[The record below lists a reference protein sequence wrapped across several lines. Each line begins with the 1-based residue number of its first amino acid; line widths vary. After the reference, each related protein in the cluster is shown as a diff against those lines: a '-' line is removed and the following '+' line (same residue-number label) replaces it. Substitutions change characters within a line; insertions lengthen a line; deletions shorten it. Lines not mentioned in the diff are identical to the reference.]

1 VSELEVAGSNAK
13 QQLAPGLKSQGL
25 NGAAFFAMWARFT
38 PNCILPFTITFASL
52 VRSFMLSVAEAQQ
65 LILGNTHPL
74 TSDWVMGLPYQLNH
88 VLAEDIV
95 SDIDSPPFDKAMV
108 DGFAVRSA
116 DAASGST
123 SFKITQEILAGQFS
137 TTVVQSGEAAS
148 IMTGAPLPPGADA
161 VVMHEVTE
169 RRGDIV
175 TIPGPIKPRQNIM
188 AAGSEMKRDETV
200 LFRGQ
205 RLGPV
210 ELGILASV
218 GRATVRCCQ
227 PPSVAILS
235 TGDELVEPGLPLAP
249 GQIRNSNASLL
260 HGLVQQAHAKPKYL
274 GIACDTIDSLKPLI
288 EAGLQCDVLLIT
300 GGVSAGKVDLV
311 PDVLQQLGVTPI
323 FHKVALKPGKPLF
336 FGTLGTRLIFG
347 LPGNPVSGLV
357 NFHLFVMPALRKLM
371 GRDEPYLPAVMQATL
386 TGAFQ
391 HKSDR
396 PTYFPVKLSLL
407 EGHWQATPLKWKG
420 SGDLRTLSQATT
432 FAIFPIG
439 EVRYAAGSS
448 IEVLVPHSFS

>member
-1 VSELEVAGSNAK
+1 
-13 QQLAPGLKSQGL
+13 
-25 NGAAFFAMWARFT
+25 
-38 PNCILPFTITFASL
+38 
-52 VRSFMLSVAEAQQ
+52 MLSVAEAQR
-65 LILGNTHPL
+65 LVLSNARPITTVG
-74 TSDWVMGLPYQLNH
+74 DIRLPNQLNH

-95 SDIDSPPFDKAMV
+95 SDIDSPPFDKAMM
-108 DGFAVRSA
+108 DGFAFRSTDVGTNPA
-116 DAASGST
+116 T
-123 SFKITQEILAGQFS
+123 LKITQEILAGQFS
-137 TTVVQSGEAAS
+137 TTAVPSGEAAS

-161 VVMHEVTE
+161 VVMHEVTD

-175 TIPGPIKPRQNIM
+175 TIRGLIKPRQNIM
-188 AAGSEMKRDETV
+188 TAGSEMKRGETV
-200 LFRGQ
+200 LLQGQ
-205 RLGPV
+205 RIGPV

-218 GRATVRCCQ
+218 GRTSVRCYQ

-235 TGDELVEPGLPLAP
+235 TGDELVEPGLPLVP

-260 HGLVQQAHAKPKYL
+260 HGLVQQAHAKPVYL
-274 GIACDTIDSLKPLI
+274 GIARDTIDSLKPRI
-288 EAGLQCDVLLIT
+288 EAGLQHDVLLIT

-311 PDVLQQLGVTPI
+311 PDVLQQLNITPI

-336 FGTLGTRLIFG
+336 FGTLGTKLIFG

-371 GRDEPYLPAVMQATL
+371 GLHEPYLPAVMQATL
-386 TGAFQ
+386 TTEFQ

-420 SGDLRTLSQATT
+420 SGDLRTLSLAAT
-432 FAIFPIG
+432 FAVFPIG
-439 EVRYAAGSS
+439 EVRYAPGSS

>member
-1 VSELEVAGSNAK
+1 
-13 QQLAPGLKSQGL
+13 
-25 NGAAFFAMWARFT
+25 
-38 PNCILPFTITFASL
+38 
-52 VRSFMLSVAEAQQ
+52 MLSVAEAQQ
-65 LILGNTHPL
+65 LVLSNARPI
-74 TSDWVMGLPYQLNH
+74 TSVWDTGLPYQLNH

-108 DGFAVRSA
+108 DGFAIRSA
-116 DAASGST
+116 DVGTNPAT
-123 SFKITQEILAGQFS
+123 LKVTQEILAGQFS
-137 TTVVQSGEAAS
+137 TSAVLSGEAAS

-161 VVMHEVTE
+161 VVMHEVTQRHGE
-169 RRGDIV
+169 MV
-175 TIPGPIKPRQNIM
+175 TIPGPVKPRQNIM
-188 AAGSEMKRDETV
+188 AAGSEMKRGETV
-200 LFRGQ
+200 LRTGHLIQ
-205 RLGPV
+205 PV
-210 ELGILASV
+210 DIGILASV
-218 GRATVRCCQ
+218 GKTQVKVLSR
-227 PPSVAILS
+227 PHVAILS
-235 TGDELVEPGLPLAP
+235 TGDELVEPHQQPGP

-260 HGLVQQAHAKPKYL
+260 HALVLQTWAIPREL
-274 GIACDTIDSLKPLI
+274 GIARDTV
-288 EAGLQCDVLLIT
+288 AGLKSPIVKGLECDVLLIT

-311 PDVLQQLGVTPI
+311 PDVLQQLGVNPI

-336 FGTLGTRLIFG
+336 FGIREGEAPAELRGNGSAGASPSRRTLVFG

-371 GRDEPYLPAVMQATL
+371 GRDEPYLPAVMHATL
-386 TGAFQ
+386 TEDFQ

-448 IEVLVPHSFS
+448 IEVLLPHSFS

>member
-1 VSELEVAGSNAK
+1 
-13 QQLAPGLKSQGL
+13 
-25 NGAAFFAMWARFT
+25 
-38 PNCILPFTITFASL
+38 
-52 VRSFMLSVAEAQQ
+52 MLSVAEAQR
-65 LILGNTHPL
+65 LVLSNARPMI
-74 TSDWVMGLPYQLNH
+74 SDGDAGLHYQLNH

-108 DGFAVRSA
+108 DGFALRSA
-116 DAASGST
+116 DVGTNPAT
-123 SFKITQEILAGQFS
+123 LKVTQEILAGQFS
-137 TTVVQSGEAAS
+137 TTVVERGEAAS

-169 RRGDIV
+169 RHGEMV
-175 TIPGPIKPRQNIM
+175 NIPGPIKPRQNIM
-188 AAGSEMKRDETV
+188 AAGSEMKHGETV
-200 LFRGQ
+200 LTRGQ

-218 GRATVRCCQ
+218 GRATVQCHQ
-227 PPSVAILS
+227 LPSVAILS

-260 HGLVQQAHAKPKYL
+260 YGLVQQAYAEPQYL

-288 EAGLQCDVLLIT
+288 EAGLQDDVLLIT

-311 PDVLQQLGVTPI
+311 PEVLQQLGVNPI

-336 FGTLGTRLIFG
+336 FGTLGTKLIFG

-371 GRDEPYLPAVMQATL
+371 GWDEPHLPAVMQATL
-386 TGAFQ
+386 TTEFQ

-420 SGDLRTLSQATT
+420 SGDLRTLSEATT
-432 FAIFPIG
+432 FAIFPVG

>member
-1 VSELEVAGSNAK
+1 
-13 QQLAPGLKSQGL
+13 
-25 NGAAFFAMWARFT
+25 
-38 PNCILPFTITFASL
+38 
-52 VRSFMLSVAEAQQ
+52 MLSVTDAQQ
-65 LILGNTHPL
+65 LVLRNTFPIISVWD
-74 TSDWVMGLPYQLNH
+74 TGLPYQLNH

-108 DGFAVRSA
+108 DGFAVRSS
-116 DAASGST
+116 DVT
-123 SFKITQEILAGQFS
+123 SNPATLKITQEILAGQFS
-137 TTVVQSGEAAS
+137 TTVVPSGEAAS

-169 RRGDIV
+169 RHGEMV

-188 AAGSEMKRDETV
+188 AAGSEMKRGETV
-200 LFRGQ
+200 LRQGQ

-218 GRATVRCCQ
+218 GRATVRCHQ

-235 TGDELVEPGLPLAP
+235 TGDELVEPGQPLSA

-260 HGLVQQAHAKPKYL
+260 LGLVQLANAKPEYL
-274 GIACDTIDSLKPLI
+274 GIARDTVDSLKPII
-288 EAGLQCDVLLIT
+288 EAGLKHDVLLIT

-311 PDVLQQLGVTPI
+311 PEVLKQLGVTPI

-336 FGTLGTRLIFG
+336 FGTLGTRLVFG

-357 NFHLFVMPALRKLM
+357 NFHLFVMPALLKLM
-371 GRDEPYLPAVMQATL
+371 GQDEPYIPEVMQATL
-386 TGAFQ
+386 TEAFQ